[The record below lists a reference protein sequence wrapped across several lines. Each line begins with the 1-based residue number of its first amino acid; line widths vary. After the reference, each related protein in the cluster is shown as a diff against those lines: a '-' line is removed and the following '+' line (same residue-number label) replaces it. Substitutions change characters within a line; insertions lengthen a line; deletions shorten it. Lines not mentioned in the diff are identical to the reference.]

1 MKPNELDA
9 FYAAAATLRRNG
21 WAVLIYPPADLQD
34 ADRQRFEERMD
45 DHAFDL
51 IESMQPEQD
60 WLWSPEDCPEQL
72 EHTNRELD

>member
-1 MKPNELDA
+1 MELNELDA

-21 WAVLIYPPADLQD
+21 WAILIYPPADLQD

-45 DHAFDL
+45 DHAFEL

-60 WLWSPEDCPEQL
+60 WID
-72 EHTNRELD
+72 